1 MADAAALEN
10 SSVEALMSL
19 RSAGRN
25 RPSPVKENVPT
36 PPRRGNPPR
45 IRKRNRLIFNDDED
59 TSMSPIRSS
68 PKRTKSTPT
77 NSPVKAVQPHAR
89 SHSIPSTPQKSSSAT
104 SSAIQNIILSTP
116 AKKAAQK
123 IGVRLKNLLKLPKA
137 YKWCI
142 YEWFYSNIDKAL
154 FSGENDF
161 LICLRESFPQLK
173 CRKLTRVEWCII
185 RRLMGKPRRCSPA
198 FFAEERAALEAKRK
212 RLRLLQQ
219 RKSSELDET
228 ELKDLPKEIPLPL
241 VIGTKVTARLR
252 RPHDGLFTGQIDA
265 IDTQNATYRVT
276 FDRHNIG
283 THTILDTEVLG
294 QEPQDTMPLSTFL
307 QKQRPRP
314 TMFSPPRITMEGLH
328 SPSLG
333 NDPMLGMSP
342 LRGKLQGDEKT
353 LGGFPV
359 KFLVLVTKVSKI
371 LSFKK
376 ELLQELKDKNTEA
389 ERMQSMNQL
398 SALNF
403 KEKYAKCV
411 LQLERLNEDLNG
423 YLNDVQKYCQEIAP
437 EQGLPPLSEP
447 TADRLQCD
455 QEASQMVHDANLAL
469 GDQAVKNP
477 KLNDLVASLTS
488 LMLQI
493 KSLAKNDMN
502 SYGFKSLNESLD
514 EIKKKIDPSNL
525 RCFQDNVEIH
535 IAHIQSGMSQMG
547 NLHAF
552 AEKNTDY

>member
-89 SHSIPSTPQKSSSAT
+89 SHSIPSTPQKTSSAT

-198 FFAEERAALEAKRK
+198 FFAEERAALEAKRR

-411 LQLERLNEDLNG
+411 LQLEHLNEDLNG

>member
-1 MADAAALEN
+1 MADASALEN

-25 RPSPVKENVPT
+25 RPSPISNPVPT

-68 PKRTKSTPT
+68 PKRNRTTPT
-77 NSPVKAVQPHAR
+77 NSPAKSQHSRDHPK
-89 SHSIPSTPQKSSSAT
+89 SHSVPSTPQKISSSAL
-104 SSAIQNIILSTP
+104 QNLILSTP
-116 AKKAAQK
+116 AKKSAQK
-123 IGVRLKNLLKLPKA
+123 MGCRLKNLLKLPKA

-198 FFAEERAALEAKRK
+198 FFAEERAALDTKRR

-219 RKSSELDET
+219 RKSSELDT
-228 ELKDLPKEIPLPL
+228 SDIKDLPQEIPLPL

-252 RPHDGLFTGQIDA
+252 YPHDGLFTGQIDA
-265 IDTQNATYRVT
+265 INTQNATYRVT
-276 FDRHNIG
+276 FDRHGLG
-283 THTILDTEVLG
+283 THTIPDTEVLG
-294 QEPQDTMPLSTFL
+294 TEPQDTMPLSAFL
-307 QKQRPRP
+307 NKQRPRP
-314 TMFSPPRITMEGLH
+314 SLFSPQRITLDGLH
-328 SPSLG
+328 SPNLD

-359 KFLVLVTKVSKI
+359 KFLVLVTRLSKI
-371 LSFKK
+371 LGIKK
-376 ELLQELKDKNTEA
+376 DLLQELKDMNTNA
-389 ERMQSMNQL
+389 ERMQSLNQSSGL
-398 SALNF
+398 DF

-411 LQLERLNEDLNG
+411 LQLEKLNDALNRH
-423 YLNDVQKYCQEIAP
+423 LNDVQKYCQEIAP

-477 KLNDLVASLTS
+477 KLNDLIASLTS

-502 SYGFKSLNESLD
+502 SYGFKSLNESLE

-525 RCFQDNVEIH
+525 RCFQDNVEVH

-552 AEKNTDY
+552 AEKNVDF

>member
-1 MADAAALEN
+1 MADASALEN

-25 RPSPVKENVPT
+25 RPSPIKDPVPT

-68 PKRTKSTPT
+68 PKRNRTTPT
-77 NSPVKAVQPHAR
+77 NSPAKSQHSRDPHPK
-89 SHSIPSTPQKSSSAT
+89 SHSVPSTPHKSSAA
-104 SSAIQNIILSTP
+104 AIQNLILSTP
-116 AKKAAQK
+116 AKKSAQK
-123 IGVRLKNLLKLPKA
+123 TGARLKNLLKLPKA

-198 FFAEERAALEAKRK
+198 FFAEERAALDAKRR

-219 RKSSELDET
+219 RKSNELDT
-228 ELKDLPKEIPLPL
+228 SDMKDLPQEIPLPL

-252 RPHDGLFTGQIDA
+252 NPHDGLFTGQIDA

-276 FDRHNIG
+276 FDRHGLG
-283 THTILDTEVLG
+283 THTIPDTEVLG
-294 QEPQDTMPLSTFL
+294 TEPQETMPLSAFL
-307 QKQRPRP
+307 NKQRPRP
-314 TMFSPPRITMEGLH
+314 SLFSPPRITLDGLH
-328 SPSLG
+328 SPGLDH
-333 NDPMLGMSP
+333 DPMLGMSP
-342 LRGKLQGDEKT
+342 LRGKLQGDEKK

-359 KFLVLVTKVSKI
+359 KFLVLVTRLSKI
-371 LSFKK
+371 LGIKK
-376 ELLQELKDKNTEA
+376 DLLQELKDMNTDA
-389 ERMQSMNQL
+389 ERMQSLNQS
-398 SALNF
+398 SALDF
-403 KEKYAKCV
+403 KENYAKCV
-411 LQLERLNEDLNG
+411 LQLEKLNDALNTH
-423 YLNDVQKYCQEIAP
+423 LNDVQQYCQEIAP

-477 KLNDLVASLTS
+477 KLNDLIASLTS

-514 EIKKKIDPSNL
+514 EMKKKIDPSNL
-525 RCFQDNVEIH
+525 RCFQDNVEVH

-552 AEKNTDY
+552 AEKNVDY

>member
-1 MADAAALEN
+1 
-10 SSVEALMSL
+10 MSL

-25 RPSPVKENVPT
+25 RPSPIKDPVPT

-68 PKRTKSTPT
+68 PKRNRTTPT
-77 NSPVKAVQPHAR
+77 NSPAKSQHSRDPHPK
-89 SHSIPSTPQKSSSAT
+89 SHSVPSTPHKSSAA
-104 SSAIQNIILSTP
+104 AIQNLILSTP
-116 AKKAAQK
+116 AKKSAQK
-123 IGVRLKNLLKLPKA
+123 TGARLKNLLKLPKA

-198 FFAEERAALEAKRK
+198 FFAEERAALDAKRR

-219 RKSSELDET
+219 RKSNELDT
-228 ELKDLPKEIPLPL
+228 SDMKDLPQEIPLPL

-252 RPHDGLFTGQIDA
+252 NPHDGLFTGQIDA

-276 FDRHNIG
+276 FDRHGLG
-283 THTILDTEVLG
+283 THTIPDTEVLG
-294 QEPQDTMPLSTFL
+294 TEPQETMPLSAFL
-307 QKQRPRP
+307 NKQRPRP
-314 TMFSPPRITMEGLH
+314 SLFSPPRITLDGLH
-328 SPSLG
+328 SPGLDH
-333 NDPMLGMSP
+333 DPMLGMSP
-342 LRGKLQGDEKT
+342 LRGKLQGDEKK

-359 KFLVLVTKVSKI
+359 KFLVLVTRLSKI
-371 LSFKK
+371 LGIKK
-376 ELLQELKDKNTEA
+376 DLLQELKDMNTDA
-389 ERMQSMNQL
+389 ERMQSLNQS
-398 SALNF
+398 SALDF
-403 KEKYAKCV
+403 KENYAKCV
-411 LQLERLNEDLNG
+411 LQLEKLNDALNTH
-423 YLNDVQKYCQEIAP
+423 LNDVQQYCQEIAP

-477 KLNDLVASLTS
+477 KLNDLIASLTS

-514 EIKKKIDPSNL
+514 EMKKKIDPSNL
-525 RCFQDNVEIH
+525 RCFQDNVEVH

-552 AEKNTDY
+552 AEKNVDY